1 MNAGAPTTNP
11 VSLQSQQGLKSLRE
25 NYALSPE
32 GTAEHRSRVS
42 VVPTGL
48 LDGAFLTQDYV
59 LGYFQ
64 TSLRD

>member
-1 MNAGAPTTNP
+1 MWLLARREEGRE
-11 VSLQSQQGLKSLRE
+11 QSLRE
-25 NYALSPE
+25 NYALPMSPV

-64 TSLRD
+64 PSLPD